1 MSDSHQTLLTKLAV
15 VSPARSATDS
25 PRGNGRGQRR
35 VDRST
40 LYSALR
46 TDFRESQWRHR
57 FALVG
62 VIIWLAYEWGP
73 GNETVTPWALAKI
86 ISANTNALVI
96 PITAGV
102 GFTFTALQQLA
113 SGLTA
118 LAGFSMFD
126 RTSDAAWQLLTNGS
140 TEAPGAWQR
149 LSFGAR
155 CALVFGLGT
164 TAVALIQIMSTGET
178 GVRRHSSVIR
188 QSAFLCGAIV
198 GLIGAIVASL
208 AYIGR
213 RVDALASE
221 TEWMLRVFGNPLFWL
236 ALLVIGGA
244 WRPMQRVFSTKAK

>member
-1 MSDSHQTLLTKLAV
+1 MPSDH
-15 VSPARSATDS
+15 SAPDS
-25 PRGNGRGQRR
+25 PRGSDRQTQRN
-35 VDRST
+35 DRST
-40 LYSALR
+40 LRSAIR

-62 VIIWLAYEWGP
+62 VIIWLSYEWGT

-86 ISANTNALVI
+86 ISVNTNVIVI

-102 GFTFTALQQLA
+102 GFAFTTLQQLA
-113 SGLTA
+113 SGFTA

-126 RTSDAAWQLLTNGS
+126 RTSNAAWQLLTKRS
-140 TEAPGAWQR
+140 TDTPGAWQR
-149 LSFGAR
+149 LGFGAR

-164 TAVALIQIMSTGET
+164 TAVALIQIMSTGQT

-236 ALLVIGGA
+236 ALLVIGA
-244 WRPMQRVFSTKAK
+244 VWRPMQRVFSKKTE